1 MNRLPIVEF
10 HILQSFPVSCLNRDD
25 VGSPKSAI
33 IGGTSRARVSS
44 QCWKRAIRL
53 KLHDLNTPL
62 GIRTK
67 NLTNLL
73 SERTKQYCENDKQR
87 KEAAKSLAS
96 NLISTKTDAIFFI
109 APEEIDD
116 LETLLKE
123 TNFTKITKNDPKL
136 KKFIDKHS
144 KRKYIDA
151 LDIALFGRMVAEEPL
166 LNVTASC
173 SVAHAI
179 TTHKMESELDF
190 YTAVAD
196 DASSGNLGAAF
207 LGVSEYSGGTFYR
220 YICLDLNQLAANLRI
235 SELNEENLSDLKHA
249 VDDFTTALFVAVPA
263 ARQHTH
269 TALCPWN
276 YARILVRNGQ
286 GIQIAFDKAVKSR
299 NGFLEPSIE
308 TLKEALSQHEKL
320 FGERLYGKVADIT
333 FSEAGDLS
341 IDGVIAKINEA
352 LHE

>member
-25 VGSPKSAI
+25 VGSPKSAL

-44 QCWKRAIRL
+44 QCWKRALRL
-53 KLHDLNTPL
+53 KMHELGTPIGL
-62 GIRTK
+62 RTK
-67 NLTNLL
+67 NLASVLT
-73 SERTKQYCENDKQR
+73 
-87 KEAAKSLAS
+87 AKSLPLCPDEAKAAKATEALAS
-96 NLISTKTDAIFFI
+96 QLIAKDALIFVT
-109 APEEIDD
+109 PEEIDD
-116 LETLLKE
+116 LVTILKE
-123 TNFTKITKNDPKL
+123 ADFSDSVSKDAVKGFVKKHAKGNFSN
-136 KKFIDKHS
+136 
-144 KRKYIDA
+144 A
-151 LDIALFGRMVAEEPL
+151 LDIALFGRMVAMQADL
-166 LNVTASC
+166 GVTAAC

-196 DASSGNLGAAF
+196 DDSSGEPGAAF

-220 YICLDLNQLAANLRI
+220 YICLDLNQLAANLCI
-235 SELNEENLSDLKHA
+235 NELTEENLQDLEHA
-249 VDDFTTALFVAVPA
+249 ISDFTTALFVAVPS

-269 TALCPWN
+269 AAFCPWN

-286 GIQIAFDKAVKSR
+286 GIQVAFDKAVKSR

-308 TLKEALSQHEKL
+308 ALKGALSQHEKL
-320 FGERLYGKVADIT
+320 FGERLYGKTADIE
-333 FSEAGDLS
+333 FSETGDLS
-341 IDGVIAKINEA
+341 IDNVISKINGA